1 MIVHVLH
8 RGQRKKLRLSAEP
21 GTIAAAAALV
31 SRSGWGNL
39 LTPYE
44 GELTMEQ
51 RLEGL
56 RFSFDKRTG
65 AIVAADEGG
74 HRHGASAHGHNQDY
88 ELKSTAGHSTPDD
101 TQMSKLPLLDATTPL
116 SSSFA
121 AYQSAAG
128 KEMWKDS
135 PQGSK

>member
-1 MIVHVLH
+1 
-8 RGQRKKLRLSAEP
+8 
-21 GTIAAAAALV
+21 
-31 SRSGWGNL
+31 
-39 LTPYE
+39 
-44 GELTMEQ
+44 MEQ
-51 RLEGL
+51 KLEGL

-74 HRHGASAHGHNQDY
+74 HHHGANAHSGHHQDY

-101 TQMSKLPLLDATTPL
+101 SQMSKLPLLDATTPL

-128 KEMWKDS
+128 KEVWKDS
-135 PQGSK
+135 SPPSK